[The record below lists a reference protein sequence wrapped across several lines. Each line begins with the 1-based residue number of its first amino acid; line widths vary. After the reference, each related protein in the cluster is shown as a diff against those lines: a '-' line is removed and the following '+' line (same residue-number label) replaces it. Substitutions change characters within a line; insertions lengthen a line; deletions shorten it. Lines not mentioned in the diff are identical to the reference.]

1 MINRSTH
8 RLHLFSSVR
17 YDDESLGHVWARARM
32 SKDEMT
38 TEEVFLGSGTM
49 TTVLSECLQYTQRT
63 KRFFWVSWDRLEY
76 FKHLMIVGCSLNV
89 NILFVKREFQETDW
103 EVWNKKESFSS
114 SGQHGFIR
122 SISGKF
128 LQHAIT
134 RSPQT
139 ISLAPSES
147 ELSNQAWSVIVSF
160 TLT

>member
-63 KRFFWVSWDRLEY
+63 KRFFWVS
-76 FKHLMIVGCSLNV
+76 
-89 NILFVKREFQETDW
+89 
-103 EVWNKKESFSS
+103 
-114 SGQHGFIR
+114 
-122 SISGKF
+122 
-128 LQHAIT
+128 
-134 RSPQT
+134 
-139 ISLAPSES
+139 
-147 ELSNQAWSVIVSF
+147 
-160 TLT
+160 